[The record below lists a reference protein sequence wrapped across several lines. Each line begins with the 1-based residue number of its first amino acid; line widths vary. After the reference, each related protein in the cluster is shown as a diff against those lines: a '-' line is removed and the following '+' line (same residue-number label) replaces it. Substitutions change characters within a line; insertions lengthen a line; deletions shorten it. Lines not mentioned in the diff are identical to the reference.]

1 MTKLNGRVARGKLRA
16 RQREK
21 ERDVHCAVFGQTASE
36 IERERER
43 TGRQTKHKQT
53 EAKMCSSTKM
63 VYSYRILWLSGV
75 LLGELWPQ

>member
-1 MTKLNGRVARGKLRA
+1 M
-16 RQREK
+16 
-21 ERDVHCAVFGQTASE
+21 HFAVFGQTARES
-36 IERERER
+36 ERERE
-43 TGRQTKHKQT
+43 QSNESQT